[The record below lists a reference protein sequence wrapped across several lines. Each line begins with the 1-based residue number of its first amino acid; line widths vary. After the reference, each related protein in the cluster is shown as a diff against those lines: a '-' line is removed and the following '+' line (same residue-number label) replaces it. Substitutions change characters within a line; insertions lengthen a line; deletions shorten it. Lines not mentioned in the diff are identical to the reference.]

1 MINKYIFA
9 LIIVFSSCQLFSQ
22 NYEQT
27 GKCTY
32 YANKFQGRHTSCGD
46 HYDKNLYTAAHRK
59 LPFNTFVKVTNTKN
73 NKSVVVRINDRG
85 PFSKSLIIDLSR
97 VAAEDL
103 DIIAAGV
110 ALCKVE
116 VVANPTRED
125 SLRSYSSQKQLPE
138 ANKKQVK
145 PEIKKEK
152 PVIAAKVD
160 NDKFV
165 TGKYYDDNFSE
176 ADPKGYGLQMGFYKN
191 LNNCKSAM
199 SKYSNLFK
207 KTTYFH
213 VETRS
218 GVKHYKLIIGQF
230 GSKKEAMDFQKEVL
244 KEEQS
249 FIVNY

>member
-1 MINKYIFA
+1 MINKYIVA
-9 LIIVFSSCQLFSQ
+9 LIIIFYSSQLFSQ
-22 NYEQT
+22 NFEQT

-32 YANKFQGRHTSCGD
+32 YANKFQGRHTSSGD

-97 VAAEDL
+97 VAATEI

-110 ALCKVE
+110 APCKIE

-138 ANKKQVK
+138 NNKKQVK
-145 PEIKKEK
+145 PEKKEI
-152 PVIAAKVD
+152 PVITANVD

-165 TGKYYDDNFSE
+165 TGKYYDNNLSE
-176 ADPKGYGLQMGFYKN
+176 ANPQGYGLQMGFYKN
-191 LNNCKSAM
+191 LNNCKAAM
-199 SKYSNLFK
+199 SKYSNLYK

-213 VETRS
+213 VEARS
-218 GVKHYKLIIGQF
+218 GVKHFKLIIGQF
-230 GSKKEAMDFQKEVL
+230 GSKKEALDFQKEVL

-249 FIVNY
+249 FIVNF